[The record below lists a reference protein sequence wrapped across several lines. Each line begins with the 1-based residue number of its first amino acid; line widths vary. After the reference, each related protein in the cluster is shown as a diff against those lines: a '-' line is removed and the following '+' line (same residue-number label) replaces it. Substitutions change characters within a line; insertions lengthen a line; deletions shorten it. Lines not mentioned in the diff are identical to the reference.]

1 MSDVYVLGS
10 WLLTYVQENVIG
22 ENLKREPCALGEVGV
37 NVLYKAMNL

>member
-10 WLLTYVQENVIG
+10 WLLTSVKRMLLG
-22 ENLKREPCALGEVGV
+22 KNLKRELWDLGEFGV